1 MEYIVIGLLIIIIIL
16 LIVLITRK
24 NDNSELNDKLS
35 RTEISVIKEIGDF
48 KHNFSS
54 DINKDFNGL
63 NDRIERKLN
72 LINQKIDRCEVIY
85 RTFFKRKCIHDLD
98 NITPKYIFDGLVEGG
113 FLIGDDCTHIT
124 RLTTECFY
132 DKENPR
138 IELEFIY

>member
-1 MEYIVIGLLIIIIIL
+1 MIQTIIIDQ
-16 LIVLITRK
+16 
-24 NDNSELNDKLS
+24 NDVDAFNAKYFKEHPRAKKVRIKAPQHPSLNWYMTANNMEANNMKQ
-35 RTEISVIKEIGDF
+35 
-48 KHNFSS
+48 NW
-54 DINKDFNGL
+54 KDFIVFILTN
-63 NDRIERKLN
+63 RN
-72 LINQKIDRCEVIY
+72 LINKQIDKCKVTY

-113 FLIGDDCTHIT
+113 FLVGDDCTHIT